1 MRRLTHRDK
10 EGRACWRAELLAD
23 DTGEAGAL
31 ILETVADYEDRL
43 GKIDSIRTGRHPKA
57 VVAAAPDG
65 SITEYPSVKDAARA
79 VGVHPGQIS
88 VACIN
93 GKPLKGY
100 IWDYGGSGH
109 D

>member
-43 GKIDSIRTGRHPKA
+43 EKIDTVKEILGGIITLLAA
-57 VVAAAPDG
+57 VY
-65 SITEYPSVKDAARA
+65 SSLRA
-79 VGVHPGQIS
+79 MKKS
-88 VACIN
+88 AN
-93 GKPLKGY
+93 K
-100 IWDYGGSGH
+100 SN
-109 D
+109 